1 MQIETDRL
9 MLRAVEREDAGPTHY
24 WNRDPE
30 VMRHLGGV
38 THPELEAF
46 TEFMGR
52 IEAKYAAYRERGLP
66 WQAFVVF
73 ERESWRPIGTGI
85 FKPIPDAEDRDMAL
99 VEIGWHLARHVWGRG
114 YATEMGAALR
124 SHAFTVSA
132 IDHVNALV
140 DPANDASAR
149 VCERLGMTERPGG
162 LHCRYGDV
170 RRFVTTRDAW
180 AAS

>member
-66 WQAFVVF
+66 WQAFVVV
-73 ERESWRPIGTGI
+73 
-85 FKPIPDAEDRDMAL
+85 AL
-99 VEIGWHLARHVWGRG
+99 IAMVA
-114 YATEMGAALR
+114 
-124 SHAFTVSA
+124 
-132 IDHVNALV
+132 
-140 DPANDASAR
+140 
-149 VCERLGMTERPGG
+149 ERLRGKRARIDRVGCMPWMTIFLFAAVIGGG
-162 LHCRYGDV
+162 LLATALPALLKG
-170 RRFVTTRDAW
+170 
-180 AAS
+180 